1 MREVKQLERILGQE
15 YGIIPN
21 QLNNTWWNRYTEH
34 IKEKNFKLKDGFL
47 QGLVLATI
55 ISLKGLKGF
64 YNPRTHTIFTPQ
76 KEDNFIEFATYHELA
91 HGYNYQ
97 KNKKFL
103 EVTEEL
109 CSQKINILKGKNFD
123 EKIILKGFLHKC
135 VDEGIADYLAIQSQK
150 LKAQE
155 EKRQMIN
162 GVTPINFPLNFET
175 AKKIK
180 LDSFTLMVG
189 YSAIKSASGIKR
201 IIFCSY
207 LEELFE
213 NLPYF
218 FGYYLVR
225 TRLKNK
231 QEGIGKEVDKLLMNP
246 PKSIE
251 EFSNEVLSGF
261 RE

>member
-34 IKEKNFKLKDGFL
+34 IKEKNF
-47 QGLVLATI
+47 
-55 ISLKGLKGF
+55 
-64 YNPRTHTIFTPQ
+64 N
-76 KEDNFIEFATYHELA
+76 
-91 HGYNYQ
+91 
-97 KNKKFL
+97 
-103 EVTEEL
+103 
-109 CSQKINILKGKNFD
+109 

-155 EKRQMIN
+155 EKRKLSEVYCYERERLLSGNPKERQMIN